1 MTLPYTGKREAEA
14 RFIKLPY
21 NPVTRT
27 RFRGKERD
35 TVLVLDGSCGL
46 LVSCWIGL
54 RLCLAWE
61 RGAGGRNVLA
71 PPGPGFGLGCAFRW
85 IANGIRE
92 MATSVRIALRWH
104 SQLGLLAVW
113 LLTGWMAMAD
123 CGGDDDLREWP
134 CMQSWHFLPFPPP
147 QANLPIICCDS
158 NVHTNSVSEART
170 RQIASKSVLV

>member
-35 TVLVLDGSCGL
+35 TVLVLYGSCGL

-54 RLCLAWE
+54 RLCLCLAWE
-61 RGAGGRNVLA
+61 RGAARGEEMFWPL

-85 IANGIRE
+85 IVNGIRK

-104 SQLGLLAVW
+104 SQFGL
-113 LLTGWMAMAD
+113 
-123 CGGDDDLREWP
+123 
-134 CMQSWHFLPFPPP
+134 
-147 QANLPIICCDS
+147 
-158 NVHTNSVSEART
+158 
-170 RQIASKSVLV
+170 